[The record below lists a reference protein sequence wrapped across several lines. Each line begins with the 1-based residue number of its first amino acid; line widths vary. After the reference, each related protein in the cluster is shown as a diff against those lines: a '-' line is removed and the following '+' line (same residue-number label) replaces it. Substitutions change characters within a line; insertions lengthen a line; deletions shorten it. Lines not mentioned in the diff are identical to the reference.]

1 MKLPKRGRL
10 SRRCQITAPRFAAYA
25 RSLCRT
31 HAAPCPLTLGIEVIR
46 PTILADRDA
55 ILALVEASG
64 QFDADG
70 LAHVRSTLDS
80 HLAGQVDGL
89 WVTAD
94 DGEPVG
100 VAYCAPEPVTSG
112 TWNLLMLWT
121 RDDRHGRGHGTA
133 LVRHVERALRAHHAR
148 LLIVETSAL
157 PAFADF
163 LGSDGLERNCTGS
176 LENMQQDVF
185 ALLARCDRCRCSI
198 RGLSPLVDEPMEAA
212 AD

>member
-1 MKLPKRGRL
+1 M
-10 SRRCQITAPRFAAYA
+10 
-25 RSLCRT
+25 
-31 HAAPCPLTLGIEVIR
+31 TLGAEVIR

-80 HLAGQVDGL
+80 HLAGQDVGL

-100 VAYCAPEPVTSG
+100 VAYCVPEPVTSG

-121 RDDRHGRGHGTA
+121 RDDRHDRGHGTA
-133 LVRHVERALRAHHAR
+133 LVRHVERTLRAQQAR

-157 PAFADF
+157 PAFATARSFYAKCGFEHEATIKHFFAAGDHKV
-163 LGSDGLERNCTGS
+163 
-176 LENMQQDVF
+176 VF
-185 ALLARCDRCRCSI
+185 TKILAPS
-198 RGLSPLVDEPMEAA
+198 AA
-212 AD
+212 